1 MNTKLRPIPL
11 IDVEDV
17 MPEDYSA
24 TKCAPHLEF
33 SNGSCIP
40 LEILIKMG
48 EAYNKYCE
56 SKQVNSEPIL
66 LDSRLDTLYPDDY
79 KKYLLSEFG
88 KRFDGDQKD
97 WINSK
102 FLELM
107 DEDAKDHL
115 ENKVFR
121 PDGPQGRF
129 DWLSTIDINQV
140 LYQYEEKYP
149 GFKFL
154 GAVPM
159 DFMEL
164 DYLPF
169 KTLKFEDLEKE
180 GINKIGVIF
189 NTDKS
194 HQRGKHW
201 ISLFCDFDNAQIY
214 FSDSMGT
221 RPPNEVSEF
230 MGMLEKYIANKRKNK
245 SAKYNKASEKIS
257 ENGTKLD
264 KYNKSYDVDVRY
276 NKTQHQKGN
285 SECGVYSINFILRLL
300 KGKTFDHITR
310 KRLTD
315 NQVNK
320 CRIKYFGKMDES
332 KFD

>member
-1 MNTKLRPIPL
+1 MSGKKPIPY
-11 IDVEDV
+11 IDIEDIT
-17 MPEDYSA
+17 PNDKSA

-40 LEILIKMG
+40 LELLIKMA
-48 EAYNKYCE
+48 ESYNKYQ
-56 SKQVNSEPIL
+56 KNKNDNNVIIG

-79 KKYLLSEFG
+79 KKYLLSEF
-88 KRFDGDQKD
+88 KNRFDGDQKD

-102 FLELM
+102 YLELM
-107 DEDAKDHL
+107 DEESKDHL

-121 PDGPQGRF
+121 PDGPQGQF

-159 DFMEL
+159 DFAEL

-169 KTLKFEDLEKE
+169 KNLNFEDLENDGVK
-180 GINKIGVIF
+180 NFGVIF

-194 HQRGKHW
+194 YQRGKHW
-201 ISLFCDFDNAQIY
+201 ISLYCDFDKSQIY

-221 RPPNEVSEF
+221 RPPKEVNTF
-230 MGMLEKYIANKRKNK
+230 MKSLESYIQLKKN
-245 SAKYNKASEKIS
+245 SN
-257 ENGTKLD
+257 
-264 KYNKSYDVDVRY
+264 VDIRY
-276 NKTQHQKGN
+276 NKTQHQRGN

-300 KGKTFDHITR
+300 KGKDFDHITK
-310 KRLTD
+310 KRLED
-315 NQVNK
+315 HQVNK
-320 CRIKYFGKMDES
+320 CRIKYFGKMDNS
-332 KFD
+332 KIQKNK

>member
-1 MNTKLRPIPL
+1 MSLKKPIPY
-11 IDVEDV
+11 INVEDV
-17 MPEDYSA
+17 MPTDPSA

-33 SNGSCIP
+33 ENGSCIP
-40 LEILIKMG
+40 LELLIEMA
-48 EAYNKYCE
+48 ETYNKFHQNNK
-56 SKQVNSEPIL
+56 SQHIK

-79 KKYLLSEFG
+79 KKYLLQEFG
-88 KRFDGDQKD
+88 KKFEGDQKD

-102 FLELM
+102 YLELM
-107 DEDAKDHL
+107 SDETKDVL

-149 GFKFL
+149 DFKFL

-159 DFMEL
+159 DFMDL

-169 KTLKFEDLEKE
+169 KTLNLSDLKNDN
-180 GINKIGVIF
+180 INRIGVIF

-194 HQRGKHW
+194 YQKGKHW
-201 ISLFCDFDNAQIY
+201 ISLFCDLNNAQIY
-214 FSDSMGT
+214 FSDSVGT
-221 RPPNEVSEF
+221 RPPKEVNEF
-230 MGMLEKYIANKRKNK
+230 MKKLEDYIK
-245 SAKYNKASEKIS
+245 SKK
-257 ENGTKLD
+257 
-264 KYNKSYDVDVRY
+264 KSNVDIRY

-300 KGKTFDHITR
+300 KGKTFDHITK
-310 KRLTD
+310 KRLSD

-320 CRIKYFGKMDES
+320 CRIKYFGKIDKNNLNS
-332 KFD
+332 NN